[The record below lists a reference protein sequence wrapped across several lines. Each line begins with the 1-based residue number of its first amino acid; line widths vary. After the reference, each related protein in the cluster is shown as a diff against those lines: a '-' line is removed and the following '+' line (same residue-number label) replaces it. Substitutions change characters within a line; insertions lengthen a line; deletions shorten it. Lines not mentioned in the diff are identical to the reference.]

1 MIFLQNYTVTESLFT
16 SADWSSNI
24 YVGDYYGFSYNVFFS
39 TGDFVKTTTTMD
51 NTAFRF
57 IGANENDGNRW
68 TVGDKIDVFAVDYQ
82 HDEFMDNNEFVLLS
96 ASTLAVSG
104 ITLLSLVL
112 M

>member
-1 MIFLQNYTVTESLFT
+1 M
-16 SADWSSNI
+16 
-24 YVGDYYGFSYNVFFS
+24 YVGDYYGFSYFIFHT
-39 TGDFVKTTTTMD
+39 TGDYVETTTSLD

-68 TVGDKIDVFAVDYQ
+68 SVGDKIDVFVVD
-82 HDEFMDNNEFVLLS
+82 DEHVQFMDNNEFELLS

-104 ITLLSLVL
+104 IALLSLIL

>member
-1 MIFLQNYTVTESLFT
+1 MSI
-16 SADWSSNI
+16 
-24 YVGDYYGFSYNVFFS
+24 
-39 TGDFVKTTTTMD
+39 D

-68 TVGDKIDVFAVDYQ
+68 SVGDTIDVFVVD
-82 HDEFMDNNEFVLLS
+82 DEHQEFKDNNEFELLS

-104 ITLLSLVL
+104 IALLSLVL

>member
-1 MIFLQNYTVTESLFT
+1 MYL
-16 SADWSSNI
+16 
-24 YVGDYYGFSYNVFFS
+24 GDYYGFSYNIFYS
-39 TGDFVKTTTTMD
+39 TGDFVETTTSID

-68 TVGDKIDVFAVDYQ
+68 SVGDKIDVFVMDGEHLQ
-82 HDEFMDNNEFVLLS
+82 FMDNNEFELLS

-104 ITLLSLVL
+104 IALLSLVL